1 MRTVVTGG
9 AGFIGSSLV
18 DQLVERGDE
27 VVVLDDLSS
36 GRAENLAGATAAGRV
51 ELVQLDVAS
60 AAAEAAVAAARPEVV
75 FHLAAQMDVR
85 RSVEDPF
92 EDARVNVLGSIRM
105 ARAAHAGG
113 CRRLVFAASGGTAYG
128 EPDPAELPVGEGA
141 PVRVTNPYGVA
152 KRTVEDYLGTFHDL
166 WGLEGASLR
175 LANVY
180 GPRQNPH
187 GEAGVVAIF
196 CARLRSGRP
205 VTIYGDGRQTRDY
218 VYVDDVVA
226 AFLAA
231 AEAPGEDVAGRRFN
245 IGAGLET
252 SVVQLYATLRE
263 AAGTGGEPDFAPAR
277 PGELQRVSLDAGLAG
292 RVLGWQPKIDLAE
305 GLARTWEWSGS
316 AGL

>member
-1 MRTVVTGG
+1 
-9 AGFIGSSLV
+9 
-18 DQLVERGDE
+18 
-27 VVVLDDLSS
+27 
-36 GRAENLAGATAAGRV
+36 
-51 ELVQLDVAS
+51 
-60 AAAEAAVAAARPEVV
+60 
-75 FHLAAQMDVR
+75 
-85 RSVEDPF
+85 
-92 EDARVNVLGSIRM
+92 
-105 ARAAHAGG
+105 
-113 CRRLVFAASGGTAYG
+113 
-128 EPDPAELPVGEGA
+128 
-141 PVRVTNPYGVA
+141 
-152 KRTVEDYLGTFHDL
+152 
-166 WGLEGASLR
+166 
-175 LANVY
+175 VY

-196 CARLRSGRP
+196 CARLRTGRP